1 MLKLI
6 TQIYFYLNVRKM
18 EDSLKRWLADYNIQ
32 YVLHTHPAVFT
43 VPEARVHCGHIPGTH
58 CKNLFLKNKKSGQ
71 FYLVTIPHEK
81 RLDLNQFRKL
91 IGAPKI
97 RFAEPEDLSE
107 ILGITAGAVSP
118 IGLVN
123 DTNNKVIF
131 MVDKKIWNSETIC
144 CHPNVNTET
153 LQIPGPDFRKLIKAT
168 RTSIEIKNLPY
179 LEPIHPNNE

>member
-1 MLKLI
+1 
-6 TQIYFYLNVRKM
+6 M
-18 EDSLKRWLADYNIQ
+18 EDALKRWLADHNIR

-43 VPEARVHCGHIPGTH
+43 VPEARVHCGHILGTH

-71 FYLVTIPHEK
+71 LYLVTIPHEK
-81 RLDLNQFRKL
+81 RSDLNQFRKL
-91 IGAPKI
+91 IGTPKV
-97 RFAEPEDLSE
+97 RFAEPKDLSE

-118 IGLVN
+118 IALVN

-131 MVDKKIWNSETIC
+131 MVDEQIWNAEMIC

-168 RTSIEIKNLPY
+168 GTSMEIKNLPY